1 MKNIDYLILS
11 KVKIN
16 NFLSFKSENSSEQEK
31 KDSNIFPFLSK
42 EYINKKNSKDINKKL
57 NNDEITK
64 NNIVVE
70 KGIIISP
77 LCLASKSKYHFGSK
91 KLDIKIQNNNNKNIK
106 QNNNN
111 IKIITNNKSKNNEI
125 NTLDKLSLKKTKIS
139 IRNNLFEENKI
150 KIKGYKSRNKCF
162 DLDEKDNFHKKKKF
176 FTNETLSFYCKNLFE
191 KKIFKSKD
199 KKYFSLTTTHKTKQF
214 ANTDFLNNKSKNIN
228 NNKNNYFINEYK
240 YKTIYRL
247 PNSKK
252 RDYFNKRK
260 HNYVFKCNPYIVTN
274 KCIDFPEK
282 LKLLNNNNLKSLQK
296 ESNKYF
302 GSSFSLVQTEKFPY
316 KFRNPLLNYNIIND
330 NYIER
335 TQRENDIIKENIISG
350 IDIIKEI
357 DDKKNKEKIILNK
370 KKIDKNKLFA
380 KFKSILIKNSN
391 YTKHISLS
399 PYELINKII
408 NNDKANKN
416 INYLVDKIKNTAEL
430 IQAIKTKNFKKINE
444 LIEKNSLCVRDSDI
458 FKYTPLHWAVKKDF
472 YLIIPKLIS
481 FGAQVNAQ
489 NFLGETAL
497 HLSIKKNNYEST
509 VLLLIF
515 LASPFIKNNKGK
527 KPFDCTKDYQMGII
541 YKKITDLHYKSMFVR
556 NKLIY
561 DKIQNEFIRFILDE
575 FSTQIKKD
583 CLIIVEDIERE
594 KRNRDELESKFK
606 NRDNLK

>member
-1 MKNIDYLILS
+1 MKNIDYLIFS

-16 NFLSFKSENSSEQEK
+16 NFLSFKSENSFEQEK
-31 KDSNIFPFLSK
+31 NDSNIFPFLNK
-42 EYINKKNSKDINKKL
+42 EYINNKKNSKDINEKL

-91 KLDIKIQNNNNKNIK
+91 KLDIKIPTNIKKNIK

-111 IKIITNNKSKNNEI
+111 IQIITTNKSRNNET
-125 NTLDKLSLKKTKIS
+125 NPLDKLSSKKTKIS
-139 IRNNLFEENKI
+139 LGNNLFEKNKI
-150 KIKGYKSRNKCF
+150 KINGYKSRNKCF
-162 DLDEKDNFHKKKKF
+162 GLDEKGTFHKKKNF
-176 FTNETLSFYCKNLFE
+176 FTNETLSSCCKNLFE

-199 KKYFSLTTTHKTKQF
+199 KKNFSLTTTHKIKQF
-214 ANTDFLNNKSKNIN
+214 AYTDFLNNKSKNRN
-228 NNKNNYFINEYK
+228 NNKNNDYMHEYK

-247 PNSKK
+247 SNSKK

-274 KCIDFPEK
+274 KNIDFPEQ

-302 GSSFSLVQTEKFPY
+302 GSSFSLVQTEKFSY
-316 KFRNPLLNYNIIND
+316 KFRNPLLNNNIIND

-335 TQRENDIIKENIISG
+335 TQRENIIKENIISG
-350 IDIIKEI
+350 INIIKEI
-357 DDKKNKEKIILNK
+357 DDQKNKEKIILNK

-408 NNDKANKN
+408 INNKANKN
-416 INYLVDKIKNTAEL
+416 INYLVDKIKNISEL
-430 IQAIKTKNFKKINE
+430 IQAIKTKNLKKVNE
-444 LIEKNSLCVRDSDI
+444 LIEKNCLCVRDSDI

-497 HLSIKKNNYEST
+497 HLSVKKNNYECT

-527 KPFDCTKDYQMGII
+527 KPFDYTKDYQMGII

-561 DKIQNEFIRFILDE
+561 DNIQNEFIRFILDE

-606 NRDNLK
+606 KNDNLK

>member
-1 MKNIDYLILS
+1 MKNIDYLIFS

-16 NFLSFKSENSSEQEK
+16 NFLSFKSDNSSEQENN
-31 KDSNIFPFLSK
+31 DSNIFPILNK
-42 EYINKKNSKDINKKL
+42 EYINNKKNNKDISEKL
-57 NNDEITK
+57 NNDVITK
-64 NNIVVE
+64 NNIVLE

-91 KLDIKIQNNNNKNIK
+91 KLDIKIQSNSNKNIK
-106 QNNNN
+106 QNNNNN
-111 IKIITNNKSKNNEI
+111 IKIITNNKSNNNEI
-125 NTLDKLSLKKTKIS
+125 NPLDKLSSKKIKIS
-139 IRNNLFEENKI
+139 IRNNLFEKNKI
-150 KIKGYKSRNKCF
+150 SGYKSRNKCF
-162 DLDEKDNFHKKKKF
+162 GLDEKDNFHKKKNF
-176 FTNETLSFYCKNLFE
+176 FTNDTLSSCCKNLFE
-191 KKIFKSKD
+191 KKIFKPKV
-199 KKYFSLTTTHKTKQF
+199 KNNFSLTTTHKIKQY
-214 ANTDFLNNKSKNIN
+214 AYTDFLNNKIKDRN
-228 NNKNNYFINEYK
+228 NNKNYDYINEYK

-252 RDYFNKRK
+252 RDNFNKRK

-274 KCIDFPEK
+274 KCIDFPEQ

-316 KFRNPLLNYNIIND
+316 KFRNPLLNNNIIND

-335 TQRENDIIKENIISG
+335 TQRENFIKENIISG
-350 IDIIKEI
+350 IGIIKEI
-357 DDKKNKEKIILNK
+357 DDQKNKEKIIYK

-380 KFKSILIKNSN
+380 KFKSILIKNYN
-391 YTKHISLS
+391 YTKHKSLS

-416 INYLVDKIKNTAEL
+416 INYLVDQIKNTAEL
-430 IQAIKTKNFKKINE
+430 IQAVKTKNFKKINE
-444 LIEKNSLCVRDSDI
+444 LIEKNCLCVRDSDF

-481 FGAQVNAQ
+481 FGAQVSAQ

-497 HLSIKKNNYEST
+497 HLSVKKNNYECT

-527 KPFDCTKDYQMGII
+527 KPFDYTKDYQMGII

-561 DKIQNEFIRFILDE
+561 DNIQNEFIRFILDE
-575 FSTQIKKD
+575 FSTQLKKD

-594 KRNRDELESKFK
+594 KKNRDELESKFK
-606 NRDNLK
+606 KSNNLK